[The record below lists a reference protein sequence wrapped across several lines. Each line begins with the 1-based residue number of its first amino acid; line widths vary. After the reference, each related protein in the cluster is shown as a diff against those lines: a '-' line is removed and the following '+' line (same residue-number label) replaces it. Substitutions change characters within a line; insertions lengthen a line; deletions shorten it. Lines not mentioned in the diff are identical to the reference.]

1 LEGVAES
8 GDLSTWMEGV
18 GVEAAEAEAEMG
30 RRRRLGRR
38 VLFLQGK
45 EANR

>member
-1 LEGVAES
+1 LEGAAET
-8 GDLSTWMEGV
+8 GDLSTWIEGV
-18 GVEAAEAEAEMG
+18 GVAEAEVEAEMCL
-30 RRRRLGRR
+30 RRRLGRR